1 MSEATEVQIAELA
14 AVVAAQAEAI
24 AEGKVV
30 GPRYA
35 AVKRLQGNVETLTAW
50 IGDDRTSAQAELT
63 RDNQPTTN
71 K

>member
-14 AVVAAQAEAI
+14 AVVAAQAE
-24 AEGKVV
+24 
-30 GPRYA
+30 
-35 AVKRLQGNVETLTAW
+35 
-50 IGDDRTSAQAELT
+50 LT